1 MSTKTIIRK
10 QVDNITKESK
20 YDIIDDYIYS
30 GVTIQTL
37 ADKYKTTT
45 NNIELIIT
53 RHYKALSNV
62 RETRVLLS
70 QQPTLYQSF
79 KMDVLDPEKINKEFL
94 SLLSE
99 PDSLIL
105 TDNEVIFCELMNYD
119 GDDIKAIVE
128 SKLDAGLKRTK
139 DHKDREQYKQAMHLR
154 AFYLKRKPNVA
165 AYLQKIQQDKLK
177 TIVDGKGFI
186 QSQLLSIMEK
196 VRNLEG
202 ERAAMTQLKCVEQL
216 ARTVGAFED
225 NLNITGLD
233 GDSAIDKILRR
244 AKEAKGTLIEQED
257 SM

>member
-1 MSTKTIIRK
+1 METKTIIRK

-30 GVTIQTL
+30 GMTTQAL

-53 RHYKALSNV
+53 RHHKALSNV

-99 PDSLIL
+99 PDSLVL
-105 TDNEVIFCELMNYD
+105 SDNEVIFCELMNYD
-119 GDDIKAIVE
+119 GDDIKAIIE

-139 DHKDREQYKQAMHLR
+139 DQKDREQYKQAMHLR

-186 QSQLLSIMEK
+186 QSQLLAVMEK
-196 VRNLEG
+196 VKNLEG
-202 ERAAMTQLKCVEQL
+202 ERAAMTQLKAISEL
-216 ARTVGAFED
+216 GRTFAAFQD
-225 NLNITGLD
+225 NISIEGLD
-233 GDSAIDKILRR
+233 GDSAIDKILKR